1 MENYILPDEKK
12 CNEILEKLSLGGGLE
27 ITGKPRKVAAF
38 FEALYETEKMVEKI
52 RDIQRTVSEVY
63 GECPGFFDIV
73 VEHLFEHEKVPL
85 EGNVLRSRLLTNED
99 VVKWEAWKKADQ
111 EGRLQVIEG

>member
-1 MENYILPDEKK
+1 MKNYILPDEKK
-12 CNEILEKLSLGGGLE
+12 CNEILEELSLGGGLE

-38 FEALYETEKMVEKI
+38 FEALDETEKMVEKI